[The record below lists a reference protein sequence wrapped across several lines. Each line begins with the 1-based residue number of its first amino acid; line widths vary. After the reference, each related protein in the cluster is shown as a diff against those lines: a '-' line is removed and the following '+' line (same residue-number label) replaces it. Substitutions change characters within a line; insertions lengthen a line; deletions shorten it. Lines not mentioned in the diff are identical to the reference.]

1 MMGAQTPDQ
10 LHSLFLDAFN
20 RGDVETIVAL
30 YEPTACLIPQPG
42 MTTRGRAG
50 IREALRQFL
59 ALNGRMT
66 MSTAFVILAED
77 LALLRGQWSVTG
89 TGPDRKPVSMDG
101 HSLEVA
107 RRQPDGA
114 WLFAID
120 HPFGAD

>member
-1 MMGAQTPDQ
+1 MGARTPDQ
-10 LHSLFLDAFN
+10 LHGLFLDAFN
-20 RGDVETIVAL
+20 RSDVEAIIAL
-30 YEPTACLIPQPG
+30 YEPTACLVPQPG
-42 MTTRGRAG
+42 QTTHGREA
-50 IREALRQFL
+50 IREALQQFL

-66 MSTAFVILAED
+66 MTTAYSILAED

-89 TGPDRKPVSMDG
+89 TGPDWKPVSMEG

-107 RRQPDGA
+107 RRQPDGT